1 MYNFAQYNLVRESRI
16 RKNNKMQET
25 YIYELIDITFENP
38 YSLIEEEG
46 SFFVREDEVILPEEK
61 PANIIEYDADGIPM
75 GGSQEEKLIRRK
87 KIHDFLQTWRATHA
101 DSPRVFNIELQEY
114 IKISQVFLLE
124 SVAHSAIQ
132 YKSTKAV
139 LMMEEVMKNA
149 RKVAMTNVKEGNKNQ
164 KPFTKMMV
172 MQYTSS
178 ELGKVKMTVGI
189 RKRTLENVQ
198 YSITVPTPD
207 TPFIDEA
214 LLGKKKAKHKKRK
227 KRP

>member
-1 MYNFAQYNLVRESRI
+1 
-16 RKNNKMQET
+16 MQET
-25 YIYELIDITFENP
+25 YIYELIDITFENS
-38 YSLIEEEG
+38 YSLKEEEYN
-46 SFFVREDEVILPEEK
+46 FFVREDGDILPEEK
-61 PANIIEYDADGIPM
+61 PVIIIEYDADGIPM

-101 DSPRVFNIELQEY
+101 DCPRVFNIELQEY

-124 SVAHSAIQ
+124 SIAHSAIQ

-149 RKVAMTNVKEGNKNQ
+149 RKVAITNVKEGNKNQ

-172 MQYTSS
+172 MQYISS

-198 YSITVPTPD
+198 YSITVPNSD
-207 TPFIDEA
+207 TPFINEA
-214 LLGKKKAKHKKRK
+214 LLDNKKAKHKTRK

>member
-1 MYNFAQYNLVRESRI
+1 MVY
-16 RKNNKMQET
+16 T
-25 YIYELIDITFENP
+25 Y
-38 YSLIEEEG
+38 
-46 SFFVREDEVILPEEK
+46 
-61 PANIIEYDADGIPM
+61 
-75 GGSQEEKLIRRK
+75 
-87 KIHDFLQTWRATHA
+87 
-101 DSPRVFNIELQEY
+101 
-114 IKISQVFLLE
+114 LLE
-124 SVAHSAIQ
+124 IISSVAHSAIQ

>member
-1 MYNFAQYNLVRESRI
+1 
-16 RKNNKMQET
+16 MQET
-25 YIYELIDITFENP
+25 YIYELVDITFENS
-38 YSLIEEEG
+38 YSLKEEEG
-46 SFFVREDEVILPEEK
+46 NFFVRENGDILPEENT
-61 PANIIEYDADGIPM
+61 ATIIEYDADGIPM

-101 DSPRVFNIELQEY
+101 DSPRVFNTELQEY

-164 KPFTKMMV
+164 KPFMKMMV
-172 MQYTSS
+172 MQYISP

-207 TPFIDEA
+207 TPFINEA
-214 LLGKKKAKHKKRK
+214 LLGNKKAKHKTGK